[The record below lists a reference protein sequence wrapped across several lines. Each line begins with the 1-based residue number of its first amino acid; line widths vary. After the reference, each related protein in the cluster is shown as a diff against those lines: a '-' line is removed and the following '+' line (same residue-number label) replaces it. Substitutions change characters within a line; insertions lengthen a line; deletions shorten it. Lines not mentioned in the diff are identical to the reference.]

1 MVALTP
7 YLAGIVVV
15 ISRALLIHLFERGL
29 RGLALDLIV
38 AAGLNALYAV
48 LNRAMDEEV
57 EPVREITQYM
67 VSAAAND
74 DAGGPLCHLADDVGL
89 CEIELIGQA
98 HAVKADRAE
107 HGQRVKEAVGRA
119 LVELLEQLFIKT
131 SLFCRARDQLAV
143 IKRNTKTEREF
154 LADFTTACAVFTA
167 DSNNQVVIHNA
178 SSLPDE
184 LYILHNPLYYYHTSF
199 RHKCQ

>member
-1 MVALTP
+1 
-7 YLAGIVVV
+7 
-15 ISRALLIHLFERGL
+15 
-29 RGLALDLIV
+29 
-38 AAGLNALYAV
+38 
-48 LNRAMDEEV
+48 
-57 EPVREITQYM
+57 M
-67 VSAAAND
+67 VSAAADD
-74 DAGGPLCHLADDVGL
+74 DAGGLLCHLTDDVGL
-89 CEIELIGQA
+89 CEVELIGQA
-98 HAVKADRAE
+98 HAVKTDRAE

-184 LYILHNPLYYYHTSF
+184 LYILHNSLYYYHTSF
-199 RHKCQ
+199 QYKCQ